1 MDSRFL
7 HSSAALCLLALGAAC
22 SPVQSHSGFR
32 PDFNNVQIADPEVGV
47 DTKDTVTARFGTPST
62 SAVFDQ
68 TTWYYLS
75 SVQERFAFYTPRT
88 TDRRVL
94 VVRFDASNV
103 VSAVE
108 HFGLERGRI
117 VAYNGDK
124 TPTRG
129 RELGVLEQIFGNIGN
144 TPPIR
149 AGEEEEGGRRRR

>member
-7 HSSAALCLLALGAAC
+7 QSSAALCLLALGAAC

-68 TTWYYLS
+68 TTWYYVS
-75 SVQERFAFYTPRT
+75 SVQERFAFYSPRT
-88 TDRRVL
+88 TDRRVI
-94 VVRFDASNV
+94 VVRFDGNNV

-117 VAYNGDK
+117 VAYNGEK